1 MKALGTTVRHCGST
15 KWRFSDGRQPLR
27 NLKDS
32 ARYRYGHLP
41 LIVRLFELRHAPEGI
56 GSAPTRLPKHGRAEH
71 SVADRVAPTSPRRCA
86 WRIPSQCAK
95 PPSPSCHLRPSSFVD
110 PAEQFSSINFS
121 CSEPSS
127 SSVLTQSGTGT
138 VRTWPPLPTRSTM
151 AQCSSRLLEVIQSQ
165 RHGFMPSQAAREQ
178 QC

>member
-1 MKALGTTVRHCGST
+1 MDAESATVQSRTEQLIRVRCPADRSL
-15 KWRFSDGRQPLR
+15 RPSNAACSRRSAPLFV
-27 NLKDS
+27 
-32 ARYRYGHLP
+32 P
-41 LIVRLFELRHAPEGI
+41 RHAREGI
-56 GSAPTRLPKHGRAEH
+56 GSAQARRRHHGRIAH
-71 SVADRVAPTSPRRCA
+71 RSVADRVAPTSPRRCA